1 MRELIYRRDHGLCVQ
16 CRSKDIIK
24 IGDVV
29 DHIIPIR
36 MDWSKRL
43 EPTNL
48 QTLCHACHN
57 KKTKEDEKKNKN
69 NSKEKMNTP
78 HHKKQVMAPWRPPP
92 SFPCKSSFYSIKGVQ
107 PREVVLIGRKA
118 KPIHLHLLEG
128 NTNRLTKD
136 EIEQR
141 LKAEKQLQAKRT
153 R

>member
-1 MRELIYRRDHGLCVQ
+1 MLVITRKQKKMRR
-16 CRSKDIIK
+16 
-24 IGDVV
+24 
-29 DHIIPIR
+29 
-36 MDWSKRL
+36 
-43 EPTNL
+43 
-48 QTLCHACHN
+48 
-57 KKTKEDEKKNKN
+57 KTKN
-69 NSKEKMNTP
+69 NSKEKNDKHP

-107 PREVVLIGRKA
+107 PREVVHIGRKA